1 MEKKLLLEQF
11 NKDFAAMQR
20 GMMMQFDK
28 LPLPVYVL
36 RVEADASGLPQDFIF
51 VYANSACASF
61 LGIDGK
67 NYLLGMSFSD
77 IWGDNGAKWLNIY
90 TKTALEGLTQ
100 NIEDYNENL
109 KKYLSVDCYQPMY
122 GYCGCF
128 MRDVTQRRDMERQLY
143 EEKERYRVAMESSI
157 DLLFEYDIRLQ
168 VMHSWS
174 NIASENSQEKTR
186 RSYIPDYLS
195 VVIKENLVDPSDREA
210 WLGLLRGERSEEA
223 LEIRMR
229 RYIDE
234 QVDNKWYLVQ
244 ATTVYEQG
252 LPVRVVGTMRDIDA
266 WKRMQ
271 QEKQLVESLNYEINH
286 VLGDIYYAVVH
297 FDLDAG
303 TYHFVELTGQKC
315 VDYPYNGTCEEFL
328 AYTRDVVPRED
339 WHKFRQ
345 RFNLRE
351 MRRVLTKTGDKLEM
365 ELRRKNGGVYKW
377 ISLMV
382 SYLPDYSGS
391 KKQQAVLVARFIDDE
406 RRREMEQQQEL
417 KEALVAAHTANEAK
431 SAFLS
436 QMSHDIRTPMNAII
450 GMTTIA
456 RQNIENKVKTLDCL
470 NKIGSSS
477 VHLLELINSILSM
490 SKIESGKVIL
500 TDDELSLPQLL
511 EDVLNIIRPMAGKKM
526 QNLRLELE
534 ELKHAEVMTDSTHLK
549 QILLNVLGNAVKYTP
564 EGGEIVLGL
573 QELSAVIPQRS
584 QYVFTVS
591 DNGPGLSEELL
602 PKIFDMF
609 ERGEDSRTS
618 KIEGTGLGLA
628 ICKNLTNLMA
638 GTIEAA
644 NRPEGG
650 AKFTLTLPLRW
661 LGDDAVKP
669 LPAVKPAGRSDFS
682 GHRVL
687 IVEDNDLN
695 MEIALEFLQSLGLVC
710 EGAENGRRAVEMF
723 NASAPGHYEMILMDV
738 RMPVMNGYEATRE
751 IRRLAREDARQIP
764 IVAMTADAF
773 SSDIK
778 MALNAGMN
786 EHLSKPVSIERLQEV
801 LGQWL

>member
-36 RVEADASGLPQDFIF
+36 RIEADASGLPQDFIF

-77 IWGDNGAKWLNIY
+77 IWGDSDAKWLNIY

-100 NIEDYNENL
+100 NVEDYNDNL

-174 NIASENSQEKTR
+174 NIAAENSQERTR

-195 VVIKENLVDPSDREA
+195 AVIKENLVDPSDREA

-234 QVDNKWYLVQ
+234 KIDNKWYLVQ

-252 LPVRVVGTMRDIDA
+252 RPVRVVGTMRDIDA

-328 AYTRDVVPRED
+328 SYTRDVVPRED

-456 RQNIENKVKTLDCL
+456 RQNIENKVKMLDCL

-477 VHLLELINSILSM
+477 AHLLELINSILSM

-511 EDVLNIIRPMAGKKM
+511 EDVLNIIRPVAGKKM

-534 ELKHAEVMTDSTHLK
+534 ELNHAEVLTDSTHLK

-564 EGGEIVLGL
+564 EGGEIILGL

-669 LPAVKPAGRSDFS
+669 LPAAKPAGRSDFS

-695 MEIALEFLQSLGLVC
+695 MEIALEFLQSLGVVC

>member
-1 MEKKLLLEQF
+1 
-11 NKDFAAMQR
+11 
-20 GMMMQFDK
+20 
-28 LPLPVYVL
+28 
-36 RVEADASGLPQDFIF
+36 
-51 VYANSACASF
+51 
-61 LGIDGK
+61 
-67 NYLLGMSFSD
+67 
-77 IWGDNGAKWLNIY
+77 
-90 TKTALEGLTQ
+90 
-100 NIEDYNENL
+100 
-109 KKYLSVDCYQPMY
+109 
-122 GYCGCF
+122 
-128 MRDVTQRRDMERQLY
+128 MERQLY

-477 VHLLELINSILSM
+477 AHLLELINSILSM

-534 ELKHAEVMTDSTHLK
+534 ELKHEVMTDSTHLK

-609 ERGEDSRTS
+609 ERGEDSRT
-618 KIEGTGLGLA
+618 GLGLA

-669 LPAVKPAGRSDFS
+669 LPAVKSAGRSDFS

-695 MEIALEFLQSLGLVC
+695 MEIALEFLQSLGVVC

>member
-1 MEKKLLLEQF
+1 
-11 NKDFAAMQR
+11 MQR

-195 VVIKENLVDPSDREA
+195 VVIKENLVYPSDREA

-229 RYIDE
+229 RY
-234 QVDNKWYLVQ
+234 
-244 ATTVYEQG
+244 VYEQG

-303 TYHFVELTGQKC
+303 TYHFVELIGQKC

-477 VHLLELINSILSM
+477 AHLLELINSILSM

-534 ELKHAEVMTDSTHLK
+534 ELKHAEVLTDSTHLK

-584 QYVFTVS
+584 QYVFTVR

-669 LPAVKPAGRSDFS
+669 LPAVKSAGRSDFS

-723 NASAPGHYEMILMDV
+723 NASTPGHYEMILMDV